1 VIYLDNAATTIV
13 YKEVVLQIAKTLEE
27 CYGNP
32 SSLHSLGLKAEN
44 IISDAREEI
53 ANTLG
58 AKKDEIYF
66 SPSGTIANNTAIL
79 GYLKRNKRAGNKIF
93 CSSVEHPSVYNV
105 FMELKKAGYEVL
117 EVPII
122 DYDLDYEFLEKNA
135 DDKTALISV
144 MNVNNETG
152 AIFDIKKIKNIV
164 TKKNLKTVIH
174 SDCIQSYMKLPIN
187 VREFG
192 ADLITFSAH
201 KIGGAKGIGGLYVSS
216 KINIEPIYYGGG
228 QEKTLF
234 SGTENVANIAGFLK
248 AVKINKKENIM
259 RKIAELSKIFLEKLD
274 NEIVVNRK
282 NENSISSIINISFNQ
297 RSEIVLH
304 LLESM
309 GVIVSSGS
317 ACYQKKGERNR
328 VLKGFCVSNENQD
341 RAIRISIGHHNT
353 MDEILFCS
361 EKINELY
368 RKFII

>member
-1 VIYLDNAATTIV
+1 MIYLDNAATTIV
-13 YKEVVLQIAKTLEE
+13 YKEVVSQIAKTLEE

-44 IISDAREEI
+44 IISEAREEI

-117 EVPII
+117 EIPII

-152 AIFDIKKIKNIV
+152 AIFDIKKIRDIL
-164 TKKNLKTVIH
+164 TRKNLKTVIH

-201 KIGGAKGIGGLYVSS
+201 KIGGAKGVGGLYVSS
-216 KINIEPIYYGGG
+216 KINMEPIYYGGG
-228 QEKTLF
+228 QEKKLF
-234 SGTENVANIAGFLK
+234 SGTENVANIAGFLQ
-248 AVKINKKENIM
+248 AVKINQQENIM
-259 RKIAELSKIFLEKLD
+259 KKISELSRFFLKKLD
-274 NEIVVNRK
+274 NEIIINAK
-282 NENSISSIINISFNQ
+282 TDNNIPNIINISLNQ
-297 RSEIVLH
+297 RSEIILH
-304 LLESM
+304 SLESM
-309 GVIVSSGS
+309 GIYVSSGS
-317 ACYQKKGERNR
+317 ACYQKKGEKNR
-328 VLKGFCVSNENQD
+328 VLKNFSVSNVNQD

-353 MDEILFCS
+353 MDEILFCA

-368 RKFII
+368 RKFKI